1 LEAESHTPGASVE
14 GLEAAVRAVYTNTA
28 GAYTVNADGNLL
40 ETYRAEDDGD
50 DGYISEIE
58 VLRGD
63 FSQVLYDD
71 TSADVE
77 YVFGDRIA
85 ELTQD
90 ADGVD
95 VTFASGQQRRF
106 ELVIGADG
114 LHSAHYGRWSSGRA
128 RSSSG
133 TWAWCWPSTPCP
145 TSSVW
150 TAG

>member
-1 LEAESHTPGASVE
+1 
-14 GLEAAVRAVYTNTA
+14 
-28 GAYTVNADGNLL
+28 
-40 ETYRAEDDGD
+40 
-50 DGYISEIE
+50 
-58 VLRGD
+58 
-63 FSQVLYDD
+63 LYDD

-95 VTFASGQQRRF
+95 VTFATGQQRRF

-114 LHSAHYGRWSSGRA
+114 LHSALRA
-128 RSSSG
+128 MVFGPHQEFVRH
-133 TWAWCWPSTPCP
+133 WAWCWPSTPCP